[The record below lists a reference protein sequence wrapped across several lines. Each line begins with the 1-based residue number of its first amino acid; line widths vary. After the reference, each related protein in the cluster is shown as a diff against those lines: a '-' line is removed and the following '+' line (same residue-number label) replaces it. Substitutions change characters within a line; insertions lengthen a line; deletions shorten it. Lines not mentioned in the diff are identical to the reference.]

1 MSGSKRM
8 EISACVVA
16 LVSAA
21 VLFFVL
27 EGAAAPPTSP
37 TEPVKFT
44 VDGKL
49 MKPDGY
55 RHWVPGAQRP
65 GEGTLTRKLAISMTD
80 TRTLERMASMNAEH
94 VENLIIG
101 SGVAGKLLGWTLA
114 SQGQK
119 TVVVERAMVGG
130 SCPNVACL
138 PSKNVIHSAN
148 AVSLVDPKRGLG
160 VMTGNVRVD
169 MAAVARRKWKMVN
182 ELVEVHLAKFKASG
196 AELVMGEARFT
207 EPKTVEVALNAGGTR
222 QLKGNRVFINVGTRA
237 RIPNV
242 PGLADARP
250 MTHVEALNLERLP
263 EHLVVLGG
271 GYVGLEFA
279 QAMRRFG
286 SRVTIVQHGPR
297 LLDKEDADVS
307 VGLLELMKHEGIE
320 VLLNSEVQKV
330 TGRSGEMVTV
340 LVHSRTNERP
350 LEASDI
356 LVATG
361 RTPNTDRLGLDRT
374 GVEVDSRGYIRVND
388 RLQTTAPDVW
398 ATGESAGTPHFTH
411 AGEDD
416 FRIVLDNLNGG
427 SRTTRGRVIPYVL
440 FTDPELAHVGLSETE
455 AKAQGVHYRIAKMP
469 MAMVFR
475 AQTLSETRGFVKALI
490 GDDDRIL
497 GFTAF
502 GVEASEMMA
511 VVQTAMLGR
520 LPYTALRDA
529 IFTHP
534 TSAEGLIGLF
544 LNPPAAPAGE

>member
-1 MSGSKRM
+1 
-8 EISACVVA
+8 
-16 LVSAA
+16 
-21 VLFFVL
+21 
-27 EGAAAPPTSP
+27 
-37 TEPVKFT
+37 
-44 VDGKL
+44 
-49 MKPDGY
+49 
-55 RHWVPGAQRP
+55 
-65 GEGTLTRKLAISMTD
+65 
-80 TRTLERMASMNAEH
+80 MNAEH
-94 VENLIIG
+94 FQNLVIG
-101 SGVAGKLLGWTLA
+101 SGVAGKLISWTLA
-114 SQGQK
+114 SKGQR

-138 PSKNVIHSAN
+138 PSKNVIHSAK

-160 VMTGNVRVD
+160 VVTGNVRVD
-169 MAAVARRKWKMVN
+169 MASVARRKWKMVN

-207 EPKTVEVALNAGGTR
+207 EPKTVEVTLNAGGKR
-222 QLKGNRVFINVGTRA
+222 LLRGDRVFINVGTRA

-242 PGLADARP
+242 PGLADAKP

-263 EHLVVLGG
+263 EHLVILGG

-279 QAMRRFG
+279 QAMKRFG
-286 SRVTIVQHGPR
+286 SRVTIVQYGPR
-297 LLDKEDADVS
+297 LLEREDAEFSD
-307 VGLLELMKHEGIE
+307 GLMELMKDEGIE
-320 VLLNSEVQKV
+320 VLLKAEVLKV
-330 TGRSGEMVTV
+330 TGRSGERVTLQV
-340 LVHSRTNERP
+340 RVAEKERT
-350 LEASDI
+350 LGASDI

-361 RTPNTDRLGLDRT
+361 RTPNTDRLHLDRA
-374 GVEVDSRGYIRVND
+374 GVEVDARGYIRVND

-398 ATGESAGTPHFTH
+398 ATGESAGSPQFTH
-411 AGEDD
+411 VGEDD
-416 FRIVLDNLNGG
+416 FRVVLDNLNGG

-440 FTDPELAHVGLSETE
+440 FTDPELAHVGLSEAE
-455 AKAQGVHYRIAKMP
+455 AKARGVGYRIAKMP
-469 MAMVFR
+469 MAMVLR

-520 LPYTALRDA
+520 LAYTALRDA

-544 LNPPAAPAGE
+544 LNPPAAPPAK

>member
-1 MSGSKRM
+1 MSV
-8 EISACVVA
+8 EHFQN
-16 LVSAA
+16 LV
-21 VLFFVL
+21 
-27 EGAAAPPTSP
+27 
-37 TEPVKFT
+37 
-44 VDGKL
+44 
-49 MKPDGY
+49 
-55 RHWVPGAQRP
+55 
-65 GEGTLTRKLAISMTD
+65 
-80 TRTLERMASMNAEH
+80 
-94 VENLIIG
+94 IG

-130 SCPNVACL
+130 ACPNVACL
-138 PSKNVIHSAN
+138 PSKNVIHSAK
-148 AVSLVDPKRGLG
+148 AVSLVDPRRGLG
-160 VMTGNVRVD
+160 VVTGNVRVD

-182 ELVEVHLAKFKASG
+182 ELVEVHLGKFKASG

-207 EPKTVEVALNAGGTR
+207 QPKTVEVALNAGGTR
-222 QLKGNRVFINVGTRA
+222 QLNGDRVFINVGTRA

-263 EHLVVLGG
+263 EHLVILGG

-297 LLDKEDADVS
+297 LLDKEDAEFSD
-307 VGLLELMKHEGIE
+307 GLLELMKDEGIE
-320 VLLNSEVQKV
+320 VLLSSDVLKV
-330 TGRSGEMVTV
+330 TGRSREMVTM
-340 LVHSRTNERP
+340 LVRSGTAERTLN
-350 LEASDI
+350 ASDI
-356 LVATG
+356 LVAAG
-361 RTPNTDRLGLDRT
+361 RTPNTDRLNLDRA

-398 ATGESAGTPHFTH
+398 ATGESAGSPHFTH
-411 AGEDD
+411 VGEDD

-440 FTDPELAHVGLSETE
+440 FTDPELAHIGLTETE
-455 AKAQGVHYRIAKMP
+455 AKAQGVHYRIARMP

-497 GFTAF
+497 GFTGF

-520 LPYTALRDA
+520 LPYTVVRDT

-534 TSAEGLIGLF
+534 TAAEGLIGLF
-544 LNPPAAPAGE
+544 LNPPAAPGFA